1 MVGYRSQAYRKAV
14 NTETTKT
21 PEQTLQQD
29 PQQTPAQP
37 VQNRWKA
44 LGVLAAGLALI
55 VMDGTIVGV
64 ALPTMITAL
73 ELSLTNAQWVNAI
86 YNVIFAALLL
96 GSGRL
101 GDRIGRR
108 TAFAAGVFLF
118 VAGSLLAA
126 GATGVSTLIAARAVQ
141 GVGGALVLP
150 ATLSSV
156 NSLFTGKDRAAAFG
170 VWGAVMSGTAALG
183 PLLGGVL
190 TQYASWRWIFWV
202 NLPLG
207 LLVIVGIFA
216 WVPQTHG
223 KRNVRGVDVDGVLT
237 SAIGFG
243 LLVFGLIEATTLGW
257 WTKKETLHIG
267 AWSWPEAWTL
277 SPVPFAIGIGLLFIG
292 LFLRWELHRARN
304 GRDALLD
311 LSLFKVGTFSW
322 GNLTA
327 AMVAIGEFSL
337 MFVLPLFMVNAM
349 GLSTVR
355 TGVVLAAMALGAFAS
370 GAAARHLAARLG
382 APGVVVLGLSLEVV
396 GVSVLAWV
404 VGKQAPIW
412 FTIGALVVYGVGLGL
427 ASAQLTSTVLA
438 DIPAELS
445 GAGSATQST
454 VRQLGSAL
462 GAAIAGSALA
472 AAMAQKIPAAL
483 NNGSG
488 LPSQVTNQL
497 SQATQS
503 SAGAMIGQLR
513 NAAPDNPLA
522 TQLGPARDAVVTQ
535 LSTGFAQ
542 AAAWSI
548 GVSAGFLVLGL
559 IGSLM
564 VRRHAQHANH
574 AQHTSYRSR

>member
-1 MVGYRSQAYRKAV
+1 MTTVHTP
-14 NTETTKT
+14 NTTTEY
-21 PEQTLQQD
+21 PG
-29 PQQTPAQP
+29 
-37 VQNRWKA
+37 RWKA
-44 LGVLAAGLALI
+44 LAVLAAGLALI

-73 ELSLTNAQWVNAI
+73 DLSLTNAQWVNAI

-101 GDRIGRR
+101 GDRVGRR
-108 TAFAAGVFLF
+108 TTFAAGVALF
-118 VAGSLLAA
+118 IGGSLLA
-126 GATGVSTLIAARAVQ
+126 GLSTTATTLITARAVQ

-156 NSLFTGKDRAAAFG
+156 NSLFHGKDRAAAFG

-190 TQYASWRWIFWV
+190 TQYFSWQWIFWV

-207 LLVIVGIFA
+207 LMVLLGIYA

-223 KRNVRGVDVDGVLT
+223 KRNVRGVDVDGLLT

-243 LLVFGLIEATTLGW
+243 LVVFGLIEATTLGW
-257 WTKKETLHIG
+257 WEKKETLRIG
-267 AWSWPEAWTL
+267 SWSWPESWTI
-277 SPVPFAIGIGLLFIG
+277 SPVPFAIGIGLIFIG

-327 AMVAIGEFSL
+327 AMVAVGEFAL
-337 MFVLPLFMVNAM
+337 MFVLPLFLVNAV

-355 TGVVLAAMALGAFAS
+355 TGLVLAAMAFGAFVS
-370 GAAARHLAARLG
+370 GASARHLAARLG
-382 APGVVVLGLSLEVV
+382 APGVVVLGLALEVV
-396 GVSVLAWV
+396 GVGLLAGV
-404 VGKQAPIW
+404 VATQGSTW
-412 FTIGALVVYGVGLGL
+412 FTVGALVVYGVGLGL

-438 DIPAELS
+438 GIPEAQS

-454 VRQLGSAL
+454 VRQLGSAM

-472 AAMAQKIPAAL
+472 AAMARTIPSSLESVAGVSE
-483 NNGSG
+483 N
-488 LPSQVTNQL
+488 VL
-497 SQATQS
+497 SKLSEATQA
-503 SAGAMIGQLR
+503 SAGSMIGQLR
-513 NAAPDNPLA
+513 DANPSDPFTAPLGDARSVVVQQLA
-522 TQLGPARDAVVTQ
+522 
-535 LSTGFAQ
+535 SGFAD

-548 GVSAGFLVLGL
+548 GFAALFLLLGL
-559 IGSLM
+559 LGSVM
-564 VRRHAQHANH
+564 VLRQSKKTPAAV
-574 AQHTSYRSR
+574 

>member
-1 MVGYRSQAYRKAV
+1 MAPGPTVVKVERSLV
-14 NTETTKT
+14 TTVHTPNTTTEHH
-21 PEQTLQQD
+21 PG
-29 PQQTPAQP
+29 
-37 VQNRWKA
+37 RWKA
-44 LGVLAAGLALI
+44 LAVLAAGLALI

-73 ELSLTNAQWVNAI
+73 DLSLTNAQWVNAI

-101 GDRIGRR
+101 GDRVGRR
-108 TAFAAGVFLF
+108 TTFAAGVALF
-118 VAGSLLAA
+118 IGGSLLA
-126 GATGVSTLIAARAVQ
+126 GLSTTATTLITARAVQ

-156 NSLFTGKDRAAAFG
+156 NSLFHGKDRAAAFG

-190 TQYASWRWIFWV
+190 TQYFSWQWIFWV

-207 LLVIVGIFA
+207 LLVLLGIFA

-223 KRNVRGVDVDGVLT
+223 KRNVRGVDVDGLLT

-243 LLVFGLIEATTLGW
+243 LVVFGLIEATTLGW
-257 WTKKETLHIG
+257 WEKKETLRIG
-267 AWSWPEAWTL
+267 SWSWPESWTV
-277 SPVPFAIGIGLLFIG
+277 SPVPFAIGIGLIFIG

-327 AMVAIGEFSL
+327 AMVAVGEFAL
-337 MFVLPLFMVNAM
+337 MFVLPLFLVNAV

-355 TGVVLAAMALGAFAS
+355 TGLVLAAMAFGAFVS
-370 GAAARHLAARLG
+370 GASARHLAARLG
-382 APGVVVLGLSLEVV
+382 APGVVVLGLALEVV
-396 GVSVLAWV
+396 GVGLLAGV
-404 VGKQAPIW
+404 VATQGSTW
-412 FTIGALVVYGVGLGL
+412 LTVGALVVYGVGLGL

-438 DIPAELS
+438 GIPEAQS

-454 VRQLGSAL
+454 VRQLGSAM

-472 AAMAQKIPAAL
+472 AAMARTIPASLDAVAGVPD
-483 NNGSG
+483 N
-488 LPSQVTNQL
+488 VL
-497 SQATQS
+497 SKLSDATQA
-503 SAGAMIGQLR
+503 SAGSMIGQLR
-513 NAAPDNPLA
+513 DANPTDPFTAP
-522 TQLGPARDAVVTQ
+522 LGDTRSVVVQQ
-535 LSTGFAQ
+535 LSSGFAD

-548 GVSAGFLVLGL
+548 GFSALFLLLGL
-559 IGSLM
+559 LGSVM
-564 VRRHAQHANH
+564 VLRQSKKASA
-574 AQHTSYRSR
+574 AD

>member
-1 MVGYRSQAYRKAV
+1 MTTVHTPTAT
-14 NTETTKT
+14 TEQH
-21 PEQTLQQD
+21 PG
-29 PQQTPAQP
+29 
-37 VQNRWKA
+37 RWKA
-44 LGVLAAGLALI
+44 LAVLAAGLALI

-73 ELSLTNAQWVNAI
+73 DLSLTNAQWVNAI

-101 GDRIGRR
+101 GDRVGRR
-108 TAFAAGVFLF
+108 TTFAGGVALF
-118 VAGSLLAA
+118 IGGSLLA
-126 GATGVSTLIAARAVQ
+126 GLSTTATTLITARAVQ
-141 GVGGALVLP
+141 GVGGASVLP

-156 NSLFTGKDRAAAFG
+156 NSLFHGKDRAAAFG

-190 TQYASWRWIFWV
+190 TQYFSWQWIFWV

-207 LLVIVGIFA
+207 LLVLLGIYA

-223 KRNVRGVDVDGVLT
+223 KRNVRGVDVDGLLT

-243 LLVFGLIEATTLGW
+243 LVVFGLIEATTLGW
-257 WTKKETLHIG
+257 WEKKETLRIG
-267 AWSWPEAWTL
+267 SWSWPESWTV
-277 SPVPFAIGIGLLFIG
+277 SPVPFAIGIGLIFIG

-327 AMVAIGEFSL
+327 AMVAVGEFAL
-337 MFVLPLFMVNAM
+337 MFVLPLFLVNAV

-355 TGVVLAAMALGAFAS
+355 TGLVLAAMAFGAFVS
-370 GAAARHLAARLG
+370 GASARHLAARLG
-382 APGVVVLGLSLEVV
+382 APGVVVLGLALEVV
-396 GVSVLAWV
+396 GVGLLAGV
-404 VGKQAPIW
+404 VATQGSTW
-412 FTIGALVVYGVGLGL
+412 FTVGALVVYGVGLGL

-438 DIPAELS
+438 GIPEAQS

-454 VRQLGSAL
+454 VRQLGSAM

-472 AAMAQKIPAAL
+472 AAMARTIPSSLESVAGVSE
-483 NNGSG
+483 N
-488 LPSQVTNQL
+488 VL
-497 SQATQS
+497 SKLSEATQA
-503 SAGAMIGQLR
+503 SAGSMIGQLR
-513 NAAPDNPLA
+513 DATPTDPFTAP
-522 TQLGPARDAVVTQ
+522 LGDARSVVVQQ
-535 LSTGFAQ
+535 LSSGFAD

-548 GVSAGFLVLGL
+548 GFAALFLLLGL
-559 IGSLM
+559 LGSVM
-564 VRRHAQHANH
+564 VLRQSKKTPAAV
-574 AQHTSYRSR
+574 

>member
-1 MVGYRSQAYRKAV
+1 MAGGLQRHNVRPVERNAV
-14 NTETTKT
+14 STMQT
-21 PEQTLQQD
+21 PEKTENH
-29 PQQTPAQP
+29 PG
-37 VQNRWKA
+37 RWKA

-64 ALPTMITAL
+64 ALPTMISAL
-73 ELSLTNAQWVNAI
+73 GLSLTNAQWVNAI

-96 GSGRL
+96 GAGRL
-101 GDRIGRR
+101 GDRVGRK
-108 TAFAAGVFLF
+108 TTFAAGVALF
-118 VAGSLLAA
+118 VGGSLLAA
-126 GATGVSTLIAARAVQ
+126 GASGAGSLIAARAVQ

-170 VWGAVMSGTAALG
+170 VWGAVMSGVAALG

-207 LLVIVGIFA
+207 LLVVLGIFA

-223 KRNVRGVDVDGVLT
+223 KQNVRGVDVDGVLT

-243 LLVFGLIEATTLGW
+243 LIVFGLIEATTLGW
-257 WTKKETLHIG
+257 WDTKGTLTIG
-267 AWSWPEAWTL
+267 SWSWPESWGI
-277 SPVPFAIGIGLLFIG
+277 SPVPFAIGIGLVFVA

-337 MFVLPLFMVNAM
+337 MFVLPLFLVNSV

-355 TGVVLAAMALGAFAS
+355 TGLVLAAMALGAFVS
-370 GAAARHLAARLG
+370 GATARHLAARFG
-382 APGVVVLGLSLEVV
+382 APGTVVLGLVLEVIGV
-396 GVSVLAWV
+396 GLLAWV
-404 VGKQAPIW
+404 VAEQASTW
-412 FTIGALVVYGVGLGL
+412 FVVAALVVYGIGLGL
-427 ASAQLTSTVLA
+427 ASAQLTSTVLR
-438 DIPAELS
+438 DIPEELS

-472 AAMAQKIPAAL
+472 SAMARKIPATMNFVA
-483 NNGSG
+483 GVPDQVKDG
-488 LPSQVTNQL
+488 LSE
-497 SQATQS
+497 ATQS
-503 SAGAMIGQLR
+503 SAGSVIGQLR
-513 NAAPDNPLA
+513 EAAPDDQMVAPL
-522 TQLGPARDAVVTQ
+522 GSARDAVVDQ

-542 AAAWSI
+542 SAAWSI
-548 GVSAGFLVLGL
+548 GFSALFLILGL
-559 IGSLM
+559 LGSVM
-564 VRRHAQHANH
+564 VMRQSKRQLV
-574 AQHTSYRSR
+574 

>member
-1 MVGYRSQAYRKAV
+1 MTTVHTPTAT
-14 NTETTKT
+14 TEQH
-21 PEQTLQQD
+21 PG
-29 PQQTPAQP
+29 
-37 VQNRWKA
+37 RWKA
-44 LGVLAAGLALI
+44 LAVLAAGLALI

-73 ELSLTNAQWVNAI
+73 DLSLTNAQWVNAI

-101 GDRIGRR
+101 GDRVGRR
-108 TAFAAGVFLF
+108 TTFAAGVALF
-118 VAGSLLAA
+118 IGGSLLA
-126 GATGVSTLIAARAVQ
+126 GLSTTATTLITARAVQ

-156 NSLFTGKDRAAAFG
+156 NSLFHGKDRAAAFG

-190 TQYASWRWIFWV
+190 TQYFSWQWIFWV

-207 LLVIVGIFA
+207 LLVLLGIFA

-223 KRNVRGVDVDGVLT
+223 KRNVRGVDVDGLLT

-243 LLVFGLIEATTLGW
+243 LVVFGLIEATTLGW
-257 WTKKETLHIG
+257 WEKKETLRIG
-267 AWSWPEAWTL
+267 SWSWPESWTV
-277 SPVPFAIGIGLLFIG
+277 SPVPFAIGIGLIFIG

-327 AMVAIGEFSL
+327 AMVAVGEFAL
-337 MFVLPLFMVNAM
+337 MFVLPLFLVNAV

-355 TGVVLAAMALGAFAS
+355 TGLVLAAMAFGAFVS
-370 GAAARHLAARLG
+370 GASARHLAARLG
-382 APGVVVLGLSLEVV
+382 APGVVVLGLALEVV
-396 GVSVLAWV
+396 GVGLLAGV
-404 VGKQAPIW
+404 VATQGSTW
-412 FTIGALVVYGVGLGL
+412 FTVGALVVYGVGLGL

-438 DIPAELS
+438 GIPEAQS

-454 VRQLGSAL
+454 VRQLGSAM

-472 AAMAQKIPAAL
+472 AAMARTIPSSLESVAGVPD
-483 NNGSG
+483 N
-488 LPSQVTNQL
+488 VL
-497 SQATQS
+497 SKLSDATQA
-503 SAGAMIGQLR
+503 SAGSMIGQLR
-513 NAAPDNPLA
+513 DATPTDPFTAPLGDARSVVVEQLA
-522 TQLGPARDAVVTQ
+522 
-535 LSTGFAQ
+535 SGFAD

-548 GVSAGFLVLGL
+548 GFAALFLLLGL
-559 IGSLM
+559 LGSVM
-564 VRRHAQHANH
+564 VLRQSKKTPAAV
-574 AQHTSYRSR
+574 

>member
-1 MVGYRSQAYRKAV
+1 MTTVHTPTAT
-14 NTETTKT
+14 TEQH
-21 PEQTLQQD
+21 PG
-29 PQQTPAQP
+29 
-37 VQNRWKA
+37 RWKA
-44 LGVLAAGLALI
+44 LAVLAAGLALI

-73 ELSLTNAQWVNAI
+73 DLSLTNAQWVNAI

-101 GDRIGRR
+101 GDRVGRR
-108 TAFAAGVFLF
+108 TTFAAGVVLF
-118 VAGSLLAA
+118 VGGSLLA
-126 GATGVSTLIAARAVQ
+126 GLSTTATTLITARAVQ

-156 NSLFTGKDRAAAFG
+156 NSLFHGKDRAAAFG

-190 TQYASWRWIFWV
+190 TQYFSWQWIFLV

-207 LLVIVGIFA
+207 LLVLLGIYA

-223 KRNVRGVDVDGVLT
+223 KRNVRGVDVDGLLT

-243 LLVFGLIEATTLGW
+243 LVVFGLIEATTLGW
-257 WTKKETLHIG
+257 WEKKETLRLG
-267 AWSWPEAWTL
+267 SWSWPESWTV
-277 SPVPFAIGIGLLFIG
+277 SPVPFAIGIGLIFIA

-327 AMVAIGEFSL
+327 AMVAVGEFAL
-337 MFVLPLFMVNAM
+337 MFVLPLFLVNAV

-355 TGVVLAAMALGAFAS
+355 TGLVLAAMAFGAFVS
-370 GAAARHLAARLG
+370 GASARHLAARLG
-382 APGVVVLGLSLEVV
+382 APGVVVLGLALEVV
-396 GVSVLAWV
+396 GVGLLAGV
-404 VGKQAPIW
+404 VATQGSTW
-412 FTIGALVVYGVGLGL
+412 LTVGALVVYGVGLGL

-438 DIPAELS
+438 GIPEAQS

-454 VRQLGSAL
+454 VRQLGSAM

-472 AAMAQKIPAAL
+472 AAMARTIPASLDAVAGVPD
-483 NNGSG
+483 N
-488 LPSQVTNQL
+488 VL
-497 SQATQS
+497 SKLSDATQA
-503 SAGAMIGQLR
+503 SAGSMIGQLR
-513 NAAPDNPLA
+513 DATPSDPFTAPLGDTRSVVVEQLA
-522 TQLGPARDAVVTQ
+522 
-535 LSTGFAQ
+535 SGFAD

-548 GVSAGFLVLGL
+548 GFSALFLLLGL
-559 IGSLM
+559 LGSVM
-564 VRRHAQHANH
+564 VLRETKKTPAAV
-574 AQHTSYRSR
+574 

>member
-29 PQQTPAQP
+29 PQQTPAQS

-64 ALPTMITAL
+64 ALPTMIAAL
-73 ELSLTNAQWVNAI
+73 DLSLTNAQWVNAI

-108 TAFAAGVFLF
+108 TTFAAGVTLF

-126 GATGVSTLIAARAVQ
+126 AATGAGSLIAARAVQ

-207 LLVIVGIFA
+207 LLVLAGIFA

-243 LLVFGLIEATTLGW
+243 LVVFGLIEATTLGW
-257 WTKKETLHIG
+257 WTKKETLAIG
-267 AWSWPEAWTL
+267 GWEWPSRWSM
-277 SPVPFAIGIGLLFIG
+277 SPVPFAIGIGLVFIG

-327 AMVAIGEFSL
+327 ATVAIGEFSL
-337 MFVLPLFMVNAM
+337 MFVLPLFLINAL
-349 GLSTVR
+349 GLSTL
-355 TGVVLAAMALGAFAS
+355 TAGTILATMALGAFGS

-382 APGVVVLGLSLEVV
+382 APGVVVLGLALEVI
-396 GVSVLAWV
+396 GVAVLAWV
-404 VGKQAPIW
+404 VGAQASIW
-412 FTIGALVVYGVGLGL
+412 FTTGALVVYGVGLGL

-438 DIPAELS
+438 DIPEELS

-483 NNGSG
+483 NNVSG
-488 LPSQVTNQL
+488 LPGEVADQL
-497 SQATQS
+497 SHATQS
-503 SAGAMIGQLR
+503 SAGAVIGQLR
-513 NAAPDNPLA
+513 SAAPDSPLA
-522 TQLGPARDAVVTQ
+522 AQLGPARDAVVTQ
-535 LSTGFAQ
+535 LSAGFAQ

-548 GVSAGFLVLGL
+548 GFSAAFLVLGL
-559 IGSLM
+559 LGAFM
-564 VRRHAQHANH
+564 VRHHAKQSTHH
-574 AQHTSYRSR
+574 SR

>member
-1 MVGYRSQAYRKAV
+1 MAGGLQRHNVRPVERNAV
-14 NTETTKT
+14 STMQT
-21 PEQTLQQD
+21 PEKTENH
-29 PQQTPAQP
+29 PG
-37 VQNRWKA
+37 RWKA

-64 ALPTMITAL
+64 ALPTMISAL
-73 ELSLTNAQWVNAI
+73 GLSLTNAQWVNAI

-96 GSGRL
+96 GAGRL
-101 GDRIGRR
+101 GDRVGRK
-108 TAFAAGVFLF
+108 TTFAAGVALF
-118 VAGSLLAA
+118 VGGSLLAA
-126 GATGVSTLIAARAVQ
+126 GASGAGSLIAARAVQ

-170 VWGAVMSGTAALG
+170 VWGAVMSGVAALG

-207 LLVIVGIFA
+207 LLVVLGIFA

-223 KRNVRGVDVDGVLT
+223 KQNVRGVDVDGVLT

-243 LLVFGLIEATTLGW
+243 LIVFGLIEATTLGW
-257 WTKKETLHIG
+257 WDTKGTLTIG
-267 AWSWPEAWTL
+267 SWFWPESWGI
-277 SPVPFAIGIGLLFIG
+277 SPVPFAIGIGLVFVA

-337 MFVLPLFMVNAM
+337 MFVLPLFLVNSV

-355 TGVVLAAMALGAFAS
+355 TGLVLAAMALGAFVS
-370 GAAARHLAARLG
+370 GATARHLAARFG
-382 APGVVVLGLSLEVV
+382 APGTVVLGLVLEVIGV
-396 GVSVLAWV
+396 GLLAWV
-404 VGKQAPIW
+404 VAEQASTW
-412 FTIGALVVYGVGLGL
+412 FVVAALVVYGIGLGL
-427 ASAQLTSTVLA
+427 ASAQLTSTVLR
-438 DIPAELS
+438 DIPEELS

-472 AAMAQKIPAAL
+472 SAMARKIPATMNFVA
-483 NNGSG
+483 GVPDQVKDG
-488 LPSQVTNQL
+488 LSE
-497 SQATQS
+497 ATQS
-503 SAGAMIGQLR
+503 SAGSVIGQLR
-513 NAAPDNPLA
+513 EAAPDDQMVAPL
-522 TQLGPARDAVVTQ
+522 GSARDAVVDQ

-542 AAAWSI
+542 SAAWSI
-548 GVSAGFLVLGL
+548 GFSALFLILGL
-559 IGSLM
+559 LGSVM
-564 VRRHAQHANH
+564 VMRQSKRQLV
-574 AQHTSYRSR
+574 

>member
-1 MVGYRSQAYRKAV
+1 MTTVHTPTAT
-14 NTETTKT
+14 TEQH
-21 PEQTLQQD
+21 PG
-29 PQQTPAQP
+29 
-37 VQNRWKA
+37 RWNA
-44 LGVLAAGLALI
+44 LAVLAAGLALI

-73 ELSLTNAQWVNAI
+73 DLSLTNAQWVNAI

-108 TAFAAGVFLF
+108 TTFAAGVALF
-118 VAGSLLAA
+118 IGGSLLA
-126 GATGVSTLIAARAVQ
+126 GLSTTATTLITARAVQ

-156 NSLFTGKDRAAAFG
+156 NSLFHGKDRAAAFG

-190 TQYASWRWIFWV
+190 TQYFSWQWIFWV

-207 LLVIVGIFA
+207 LLVLLGIYA

-223 KRNVRGVDVDGVLT
+223 KRNVRGVDVDGLLT

-243 LLVFGLIEATTLGW
+243 LVVFGLIEATTLGW
-257 WTKKETLHIG
+257 WEKKETLRIG
-267 AWSWPEAWTL
+267 SWSWPESWTV
-277 SPVPFAIGIGLLFIG
+277 SPVPFAIGIGLIFIG

-327 AMVAIGEFSL
+327 AMVAVGEFAL
-337 MFVLPLFMVNAM
+337 MFVLPLFLVNAV

-355 TGVVLAAMALGAFAS
+355 TGLVLAAMAFGAFVS
-370 GAAARHLAARLG
+370 GASARHLAARLG
-382 APGVVVLGLSLEVV
+382 APGVVVLGLALEVV
-396 GVSVLAWV
+396 GVGLLAGV
-404 VGKQAPIW
+404 VATQGSTW
-412 FTIGALVVYGVGLGL
+412 FIVGALVVYGVGLGL

-438 DIPAELS
+438 GIPEAQS

-454 VRQLGSAL
+454 VRQLGSAM

-472 AAMAQKIPAAL
+472 AAMARTIPASLDAVAGVPE
-483 NNGSG
+483 N
-488 LPSQVTNQL
+488 VL
-497 SQATQS
+497 SKLSDATQA
-503 SAGAMIGQLR
+503 SAGSMIGQLR
-513 NAAPDNPLA
+513 DATPSDPFTAP
-522 TQLGPARDAVVTQ
+522 LGDARSVVVQQ
-535 LSTGFAQ
+535 LSSGFAE

-548 GVSAGFLVLGL
+548 GFSALFLLLGL
-559 IGSLM
+559 LGSVM
-564 VRRHAQHANH
+564 VLRETKKAPA
-574 AQHTSYRSR
+574 AV

>member
-1 MVGYRSQAYRKAV
+1 MTTVHTPTAT
-14 NTETTKT
+14 TEQH
-21 PEQTLQQD
+21 PG
-29 PQQTPAQP
+29 
-37 VQNRWKA
+37 RWKA
-44 LGVLAAGLALI
+44 LAVLAAGLALI

-73 ELSLTNAQWVNAI
+73 DLSLTNAQWVNAI

-101 GDRIGRR
+101 GDRVGRR
-108 TAFAAGVFLF
+108 TTFAAGVALF
-118 VAGSLLAA
+118 IGGSLLA
-126 GATGVSTLIAARAVQ
+126 GLSTTATTLITARAVQ

-156 NSLFTGKDRAAAFG
+156 NSLFHGKDRAAAFG

-190 TQYASWRWIFWV
+190 TQYFSWQWIFLV

-207 LLVIVGIFA
+207 LLVLLGIYA

-223 KRNVRGVDVDGVLT
+223 KRNVRGVDVDGLLT

-243 LLVFGLIEATTLGW
+243 LVVFGLIEATTLGW
-257 WTKKETLHIG
+257 WEKKETLRIG
-267 AWSWPEAWTL
+267 SWSWPESWTV
-277 SPVPFAIGIGLLFIG
+277 SPVPFAIGIGLIFIG

-327 AMVAIGEFSL
+327 AMVAVGEFAL
-337 MFVLPLFMVNAM
+337 MFVLPLFLVNAV

-355 TGVVLAAMALGAFAS
+355 TGLVLAAMAFGAFVS
-370 GAAARHLAARLG
+370 GASARHLAARLG
-382 APGVVVLGLSLEVV
+382 APGVVVLGLALEVV
-396 GVSVLAWV
+396 GVGLLAGV
-404 VGKQAPIW
+404 VATQGSSW
-412 FTIGALVVYGVGLGL
+412 LTVGALVVYGVGLGL

-438 DIPAELS
+438 GIPEAQS

-454 VRQLGSAL
+454 VRQLGSAM

-472 AAMAQKIPAAL
+472 AAMARTIPSSLDAVAGVPE
-483 NNGSG
+483 N
-488 LPSQVTNQL
+488 VL
-497 SQATQS
+497 SKLSDATQA
-503 SAGAMIGQLR
+503 SAGSMIGQLR
-513 NAAPDNPLA
+513 DANPSDPFTAP
-522 TQLGPARDAVVTQ
+522 LGDARSVVVQQ
-535 LSTGFAQ
+535 LSSGFAD

-548 GVSAGFLVLGL
+548 GFSALFLLLGL
-559 IGSLM
+559 LGSVM
-564 VRRHAQHANH
+564 VLRESKKAPA
-574 AQHTSYRSR
+574 AV

>member
-1 MVGYRSQAYRKAV
+1 MTTVHTP
-14 NTETTKT
+14 NTTTEHH
-21 PEQTLQQD
+21 PG
-29 PQQTPAQP
+29 
-37 VQNRWKA
+37 RWKA
-44 LGVLAAGLALI
+44 LAVLAAGLALI

-73 ELSLTNAQWVNAI
+73 DLSLTNAQWVNAI

-108 TAFAAGVFLF
+108 TTFAAGVALF
-118 VAGSLLAA
+118 IGGSLLA
-126 GATGVSTLIAARAVQ
+126 GLSTTATTLITARAVQ

-156 NSLFTGKDRAAAFG
+156 NSLFHGKDRAAAFG

-190 TQYASWRWIFWV
+190 TQYFSWQWIFLV

-207 LLVIVGIFA
+207 LLVLLGIYA

-223 KRNVRGVDVDGVLT
+223 KRNVRGVDVDGLLT

-243 LLVFGLIEATTLGW
+243 LVVFGLIEATTLGW
-257 WTKKETLHIG
+257 WEKKETLHIG
-267 AWSWPEAWTL
+267 SWSWPESWTI
-277 SPVPFAIGIGLLFIG
+277 SPVPFAIGIGLIFIG

-327 AMVAIGEFSL
+327 AMVAVGEFAL
-337 MFVLPLFMVNAM
+337 MFVLPLFLVNAV

-355 TGVVLAAMALGAFAS
+355 TGLVLAAMAFGAFVS
-370 GAAARHLAARLG
+370 GASARHLAARLG
-382 APGVVVLGLSLEVV
+382 APGVVVLGLALEVV
-396 GVSVLAWV
+396 GVGLLAGV
-404 VGKQAPIW
+404 VATQGSTW
-412 FTIGALVVYGVGLGL
+412 FTVGALVVYGVGLGL

-438 DIPAELS
+438 GIPEAQS

-454 VRQLGSAL
+454 VRQLGSAM

-472 AAMAQKIPAAL
+472 AAMARTIPASLDAVAGVPD
-483 NNGSG
+483 N
-488 LPSQVTNQL
+488 VL
-497 SQATQS
+497 SKLSDATQA
-503 SAGAMIGQLR
+503 SAGSMIGQLR
-513 NAAPDNPLA
+513 DANPTDPLTAP
-522 TQLGPARDAVVTQ
+522 LGDARSVVVQQ
-535 LSTGFAQ
+535 LSSGFAE

-548 GVSAGFLVLGL
+548 GFSALFLLLGL
-559 IGSLM
+559 LGSVM
-564 VRRHAQHANH
+564 VLRQSKKTPAAV
-574 AQHTSYRSR
+574 

>member
-1 MVGYRSQAYRKAV
+1 MTTVHTP
-14 NTETTKT
+14 NTTTEY
-21 PEQTLQQD
+21 PG
-29 PQQTPAQP
+29 
-37 VQNRWKA
+37 RWKA
-44 LGVLAAGLALI
+44 LAVLAAGLALI

-73 ELSLTNAQWVNAI
+73 DLSLTNAQWVNAI

-101 GDRIGRR
+101 GDRVGRR
-108 TAFAAGVFLF
+108 TTFAAGVALF
-118 VAGSLLAA
+118 IGGSLLA
-126 GATGVSTLIAARAVQ
+126 GLSTTATTLITARAVQ

-156 NSLFTGKDRAAAFG
+156 NSLFHGKDRAAAFG

-190 TQYASWRWIFWV
+190 TQYFSWQWIFWV

-207 LLVIVGIFA
+207 LMVLLGIYA

-223 KRNVRGVDVDGVLT
+223 KRNVRGVDVDGLLT

-243 LLVFGLIEATTLGW
+243 LVVFGLIEATTLGW
-257 WTKKETLHIG
+257 WEKKETLRIG
-267 AWSWPEAWTL
+267 SWSWPESWTV
-277 SPVPFAIGIGLLFIG
+277 SPVPFAIGIGLIFIG

-327 AMVAIGEFSL
+327 AMVAVGEFAL
-337 MFVLPLFMVNAM
+337 MFVLPLFLVNAV

-355 TGVVLAAMALGAFAS
+355 TGLVLAAMAFGAFVS
-370 GAAARHLAARLG
+370 GASARHLAARLG
-382 APGVVVLGLSLEVV
+382 APGVVVLGLALEVIGV
-396 GVSVLAWV
+396 GLLAGV
-404 VGKQAPIW
+404 VATQGSTW
-412 FTIGALVVYGVGLGL
+412 FIVGALVVYGVGLGL

-438 DIPAELS
+438 GIPEAQS

-454 VRQLGSAL
+454 VRQLGSAM

-472 AAMAQKIPAAL
+472 AAMARTIPASLDAVAGVPD
-483 NNGSG
+483 N
-488 LPSQVTNQL
+488 VL
-497 SQATQS
+497 SKLSDATQA
-503 SAGAMIGQLR
+503 SAGSMIGQLR
-513 NAAPDNPLA
+513 DANPTDPFTAPLGDARSVVVEQLA
-522 TQLGPARDAVVTQ
+522 
-535 LSTGFAQ
+535 SGFAD

-548 GVSAGFLVLGL
+548 GFSALFLLLGL
-559 IGSLM
+559 LGSVM
-564 VRRHAQHANH
+564 VLRQSKKTPAAV
-574 AQHTSYRSR
+574 

>member
-1 MVGYRSQAYRKAV
+1 MTTVHTP
-14 NTETTKT
+14 NTTTEH
-21 PEQTLQQD
+21 PG
-29 PQQTPAQP
+29 
-37 VQNRWKA
+37 RWKA
-44 LGVLAAGLALI
+44 LAVLAAGLALI

-73 ELSLTNAQWVNAI
+73 DLSLTNAQWVNAI

-101 GDRIGRR
+101 GDRVGRR
-108 TAFAAGVFLF
+108 TTFAAGVVLF
-118 VAGSLLAA
+118 VGGSLLA
-126 GATGVSTLIAARAVQ
+126 GLSTTATTLITARAVQ

-156 NSLFTGKDRAAAFG
+156 NSLFHGKDRAAAFG

-190 TQYASWRWIFWV
+190 TQYFSWQWIFWV

-207 LLVIVGIFA
+207 LMVLLGIYA

-223 KRNVRGVDVDGVLT
+223 ERNVRGVDVDGLLT

-243 LLVFGLIEATTLGW
+243 LVVFGLIEATTLGW
-257 WTKKETLHIG
+257 WEKKETLRIG
-267 AWSWPEAWTL
+267 SWSWPESWTI
-277 SPVPFAIGIGLLFIG
+277 SPVPFAIGIGLIFIG

-327 AMVAIGEFSL
+327 AMVAVGEFAL
-337 MFVLPLFMVNAM
+337 MFVLPLFLVNAV
-349 GLSTVR
+349 GLSTVC
-355 TGVVLAAMALGAFAS
+355 TGLVLAAMAFGAFVS
-370 GAAARHLAARLG
+370 GASARHLAARLG
-382 APGVVVLGLSLEVV
+382 APGVVVLGLALEVV
-396 GVSVLAWV
+396 GVGLLAGV
-404 VGKQAPIW
+404 VATQGSTW
-412 FTIGALVVYGVGLGL
+412 LTVGALVVYGVGLGL

-438 DIPAELS
+438 GIPEAQS

-454 VRQLGSAL
+454 VRQLGSAM

-472 AAMAQKIPAAL
+472 AAMERTIPSSLDAVAGVPD
-483 NNGSG
+483 N
-488 LPSQVTNQL
+488 VL
-497 SQATQS
+497 SKLSDATQA
-503 SAGAMIGQLR
+503 SAGSMIGQLR
-513 NAAPDNPLA
+513 DATPSDPFTAP
-522 TQLGPARDAVVTQ
+522 LGDARSVVVQQ
-535 LSTGFAQ
+535 LSSGFAE

-548 GVSAGFLVLGL
+548 GFSALFLLLGL
-559 IGSLM
+559 LGSVM
-564 VRRHAQHANH
+564 VLRQSKKTPTAV
-574 AQHTSYRSR
+574 

>member
-1 MVGYRSQAYRKAV
+1 MTTVHTPTAT
-14 NTETTKT
+14 TEQH
-21 PEQTLQQD
+21 PG
-29 PQQTPAQP
+29 
-37 VQNRWKA
+37 RWKA
-44 LGVLAAGLALI
+44 LAVLAAGLALI

-73 ELSLTNAQWVNAI
+73 DLSLTNAQWVNAI

-101 GDRIGRR
+101 GDRVGRR
-108 TAFAAGVFLF
+108 TTFAAGVALF
-118 VAGSLLAA
+118 IGGSLLA
-126 GATGVSTLIAARAVQ
+126 GLSTTATTLITARAVQ

-156 NSLFTGKDRAAAFG
+156 NSLFHGKDRAAAFG

-190 TQYASWRWIFWV
+190 TQYFSWQWIFWV

-207 LLVIVGIFA
+207 LLVLLGIYA

-223 KRNVRGVDVDGVLT
+223 KRNVRGVDVDGLLT

-243 LLVFGLIEATTLGW
+243 LVVFGLIEATTLGW
-257 WTKKETLHIG
+257 WEKKETLRIG
-267 AWSWPEAWTL
+267 SWSWPESWTV
-277 SPVPFAIGIGLLFIG
+277 SPVPFAIGIGLIFIG

-327 AMVAIGEFSL
+327 AMVAVGEFAL
-337 MFVLPLFMVNAM
+337 MFVLPLFLVNAV

-355 TGVVLAAMALGAFAS
+355 TGLVLAAMAFGAFVS
-370 GAAARHLAARLG
+370 GASARHLAARLG
-382 APGVVVLGLSLEVV
+382 APGVVVLGLALEVV
-396 GVSVLAWV
+396 GVGLLAGV
-404 VGKQAPIW
+404 VATQGSSW
-412 FTIGALVVYGVGLGL
+412 FIVGALVVYGVGLGL

-438 DIPAELS
+438 GIPEAQS

-454 VRQLGSAL
+454 VRQLGSAM

-472 AAMAQKIPAAL
+472 AAMARTIPASLDAVAGVPE
-483 NNGSG
+483 N
-488 LPSQVTNQL
+488 VL
-497 SQATQS
+497 SKLSDATQA
-503 SAGAMIGQLR
+503 SAGSMIGQLR
-513 NAAPDNPLA
+513 DATPTDPFTAPLGDARSVVVEQLA
-522 TQLGPARDAVVTQ
+522 
-535 LSTGFAQ
+535 SGFAD

-548 GVSAGFLVLGL
+548 GFAALFLLLGL
-559 IGSLM
+559 LGSVM
-564 VRRHAQHANH
+564 VLRETKKTPAAV
-574 AQHTSYRSR
+574 

>member
-1 MVGYRSQAYRKAV
+1 MTTVHTPTAT
-14 NTETTKT
+14 TEQH
-21 PEQTLQQD
+21 PG
-29 PQQTPAQP
+29 
-37 VQNRWKA
+37 RWKA
-44 LGVLAAGLALI
+44 LAVLAAGLALI

-73 ELSLTNAQWVNAI
+73 DLSLTNAQWVNAI

-101 GDRIGRR
+101 GDRVGRR
-108 TAFAAGVFLF
+108 TTFAAGVALF
-118 VAGSLLAA
+118 IGGSLLA
-126 GATGVSTLIAARAVQ
+126 GLSTTATTLITARAVQ

-156 NSLFTGKDRAAAFG
+156 NSLFHGKDRAAAFG

-190 TQYASWRWIFWV
+190 TQYFSWQWIFWV

-207 LLVIVGIFA
+207 LMVLLGIYA

-223 KRNVRGVDVDGVLT
+223 KRNVRGVDVDGLLT

-243 LLVFGLIEATTLGW
+243 LVVFGLIEATTLGW
-257 WTKKETLHIG
+257 WEKKETLRLG
-267 AWSWPEAWTL
+267 SWSWPESWTV
-277 SPVPFAIGIGLLFIG
+277 SPVPFAIGIGLIFIG

-327 AMVAIGEFSL
+327 AMVAVGEFAL
-337 MFVLPLFMVNAM
+337 MFVLPLFLVNAV

-355 TGVVLAAMALGAFAS
+355 TGLVLAAMAFGAFVS
-370 GAAARHLAARLG
+370 GASARHLAARLG
-382 APGVVVLGLSLEVV
+382 APGVVVLGLALEVV
-396 GVSVLAWV
+396 GVGLLAGV
-404 VGKQAPIW
+404 VATQGSTW
-412 FTIGALVVYGVGLGL
+412 FTVGALVVYGVGLGL

-438 DIPAELS
+438 GIPEAQS

-454 VRQLGSAL
+454 VRQLGSAM

-472 AAMAQKIPAAL
+472 AAMARTIPSSLESVAGVSE
-483 NNGSG
+483 N
-488 LPSQVTNQL
+488 VL
-497 SQATQS
+497 SKLSEATQA
-503 SAGAMIGQLR
+503 SAGSMIGQLR
-513 NAAPDNPLA
+513 DATPTDPFTAP
-522 TQLGPARDAVVTQ
+522 LGDARSVVVQQ
-535 LSTGFAQ
+535 LSSGFAE

-548 GVSAGFLVLGL
+548 GFSALFLLLGL
-559 IGSLM
+559 LGSVM
-564 VRRHAQHANH
+564 VLRQSKKTPAAV
-574 AQHTSYRSR
+574 

>member
-1 MVGYRSQAYRKAV
+1 MTTVHTP
-14 NTETTKT
+14 NTTTEHH
-21 PEQTLQQD
+21 PG
-29 PQQTPAQP
+29 
-37 VQNRWKA
+37 RWKA
-44 LGVLAAGLALI
+44 LAVLAAGLALI

-73 ELSLTNAQWVNAI
+73 DLSLTNAQWVNAI

-108 TAFAAGVFLF
+108 TTFAAGVALF
-118 VAGSLLAA
+118 IGGSLLA
-126 GATGVSTLIAARAVQ
+126 GLSTTATTLITARAVQ

-156 NSLFTGKDRAAAFG
+156 NSLFHGKDRAAAFG

-190 TQYASWRWIFWV
+190 TQYFSWQWIFWV

-207 LLVIVGIFA
+207 LLVLLGIFA

-223 KRNVRGVDVDGVLT
+223 KRNVRGVDVDGLLT

-243 LLVFGLIEATTLGW
+243 LVVFGLIEATTLGW
-257 WTKKETLHIG
+257 WEKKETLRIG
-267 AWSWPEAWTL
+267 SWSWPESWTV
-277 SPVPFAIGIGLLFIG
+277 SPVPFAIGIGLIFIG

-327 AMVAIGEFSL
+327 AMVAVGEFAL
-337 MFVLPLFMVNAM
+337 MFVLPLFLVNAV

-355 TGVVLAAMALGAFAS
+355 TGLVLAAMAFGAFVS
-370 GAAARHLAARLG
+370 GASARHLAARLG
-382 APGVVVLGLSLEVV
+382 APGVVVLGLALEVV
-396 GVSVLAWV
+396 GVGLLAGV
-404 VGKQAPIW
+404 VATQGSTW
-412 FTIGALVVYGVGLGL
+412 FTVGALVVYGVGLGL

-438 DIPAELS
+438 GIPEAQS

-454 VRQLGSAL
+454 VRQLGSAM

-472 AAMAQKIPAAL
+472 AAMARTIPASLDAVAGVPD
-483 NNGSG
+483 N
-488 LPSQVTNQL
+488 VL
-497 SQATQS
+497 SKLSDATQA
-503 SAGAMIGQLR
+503 SAGSMIGQLR
-513 NAAPDNPLA
+513 DATPTDPFTAP
-522 TQLGPARDAVVTQ
+522 LGDARSVVVQQ
-535 LSTGFAQ
+535 LSSGFAE

-548 GVSAGFLVLGL
+548 GFSALFLLLGL
-559 IGSLM
+559 LGSVM
-564 VRRHAQHANH
+564 VLRQSKKTPAAV
-574 AQHTSYRSR
+574 

>member
-1 MVGYRSQAYRKAV
+1 MTTVHTP
-14 NTETTKT
+14 NTTTEY
-21 PEQTLQQD
+21 PG
-29 PQQTPAQP
+29 
-37 VQNRWKA
+37 RWKA
-44 LGVLAAGLALI
+44 LAVLAAGLALI

-73 ELSLTNAQWVNAI
+73 DLSLTNAQWVNAI

-101 GDRIGRR
+101 GDRVGRR
-108 TAFAAGVFLF
+108 TTFAAGVALF
-118 VAGSLLAA
+118 IGGSLLA
-126 GATGVSTLIAARAVQ
+126 GLSTTATTLITARAVQ

-156 NSLFTGKDRAAAFG
+156 NSLFHGKDRAAAFG

-190 TQYASWRWIFWV
+190 TQYFSWQWIFWV

-207 LLVIVGIFA
+207 LMVLLGIYA

-223 KRNVRGVDVDGVLT
+223 KRNVRGVDVDGLLT

-243 LLVFGLIEATTLGW
+243 LVVFGLIEATTLGW
-257 WTKKETLHIG
+257 WEKKETLRIG
-267 AWSWPEAWTL
+267 SWSWPESWTV
-277 SPVPFAIGIGLLFIG
+277 SPVPFAIGIGLIFIG

-327 AMVAIGEFSL
+327 AMVAVGEFAL
-337 MFVLPLFMVNAM
+337 MFVLPLFLVNAV

-355 TGVVLAAMALGAFAS
+355 TGLVLAAMAFGAFVS
-370 GAAARHLAARLG
+370 GASARHLAARLG
-382 APGVVVLGLSLEVV
+382 APGVVVLGLALEVV
-396 GVSVLAWV
+396 GVGLLAGV
-404 VGKQAPIW
+404 VATQGSTW
-412 FTIGALVVYGVGLGL
+412 FTVGALVVYGVGLGL

-438 DIPAELS
+438 GIPEAQS

-454 VRQLGSAL
+454 VRQLGSAM

-472 AAMAQKIPAAL
+472 AAMARTIPASLDAVAGVPD
-483 NNGSG
+483 N
-488 LPSQVTNQL
+488 VL
-497 SQATQS
+497 SKLSDATQA
-503 SAGAMIGQLR
+503 SAGSMIGQLR
-513 NAAPDNPLA
+513 DANPTDPFTAP
-522 TQLGPARDAVVTQ
+522 LGDARSVVVQQ
-535 LSTGFAQ
+535 LSSGFAE

-548 GVSAGFLVLGL
+548 GFSALFLLLGL
-559 IGSLM
+559 LGSVM
-564 VRRHAQHANH
+564 VLRQSKKASA
-574 AQHTSYRSR
+574 AD

>member
-1 MVGYRSQAYRKAV
+1 MAPGPTVVKVERSLV
-14 NTETTKT
+14 TTVHTPNTTTEHH
-21 PEQTLQQD
+21 PG
-29 PQQTPAQP
+29 
-37 VQNRWKA
+37 RWKA
-44 LGVLAAGLALI
+44 LAVLAAGLALI

-73 ELSLTNAQWVNAI
+73 DLSLTNAQWVNAI

-101 GDRIGRR
+101 GDRVGRR
-108 TAFAAGVFLF
+108 TTFAAGVALF
-118 VAGSLLAA
+118 IGGSLLA
-126 GATGVSTLIAARAVQ
+126 GLSTTATTLITARAVQ

-156 NSLFTGKDRAAAFG
+156 NSLFHGKDRAAAFG

-190 TQYASWRWIFWV
+190 TQYFSWQWIFWV

-207 LLVIVGIFA
+207 LLVLLGIYA

-223 KRNVRGVDVDGVLT
+223 KRNVRGVDVDGLLT

-243 LLVFGLIEATTLGW
+243 LVVFGLIEATTLGW
-257 WTKKETLHIG
+257 WEKKETLHIG
-267 AWSWPEAWTL
+267 SWSWPESWTV
-277 SPVPFAIGIGLLFIG
+277 SPVPFAIGIGLIFIG

-327 AMVAIGEFSL
+327 AMVAVGEFAL
-337 MFVLPLFMVNAM
+337 MFVLPLFLVNAV

-355 TGVVLAAMALGAFAS
+355 TGLVLAAMAFGAFVS
-370 GAAARHLAARLG
+370 GASARHLAARLG
-382 APGVVVLGLSLEVV
+382 APGVVVLGLALEVV
-396 GVSVLAWV
+396 GVGLLAGV
-404 VGKQAPIW
+404 VATQGSTW
-412 FTIGALVVYGVGLGL
+412 FTVGALVVYGVGLGL

-438 DIPAELS
+438 GIPEAQS

-454 VRQLGSAL
+454 VRQLGSAM

-472 AAMAQKIPAAL
+472 AAMARTIPASLDAVAGVPD
-483 NNGSG
+483 N
-488 LPSQVTNQL
+488 VL
-497 SQATQS
+497 SKLSDATQA
-503 SAGAMIGQLR
+503 SAGSMIGQLR
-513 NAAPDNPLA
+513 DATPTDPFTAP
-522 TQLGPARDAVVTQ
+522 LGDARSVVVQQ
-535 LSTGFAQ
+535 LSSGFAE

-548 GVSAGFLVLGL
+548 GFSALFLLLGL
-559 IGSLM
+559 LGSVM
-564 VRRHAQHANH
+564 VLRQSKKTPAAV
-574 AQHTSYRSR
+574 

>member
-1 MVGYRSQAYRKAV
+1 MSTIHTLEK
-14 NTETTKT
+14 TENH
-21 PEQTLQQD
+21 PG
-29 PQQTPAQP
+29 
-37 VQNRWKA
+37 RWKA

-64 ALPTMITAL
+64 ALPTMISAL
-73 ELSLTNAQWVNAI
+73 DLSLTNAQWVNAI

-96 GSGRL
+96 GAGRL
-101 GDRIGRR
+101 GDRVGRK
-108 TAFAAGVFLF
+108 TTFAAGVALF
-118 VAGSLLAA
+118 VGGSLLAA
-126 GATGVSTLIAARAVQ
+126 GASGASSLIAARAVQ

-156 NSLFTGKDRAAAFG
+156 SSLFTGKDRAAAFG

-207 LLVIVGIFA
+207 LLVLLGIFA

-223 KRNVRGVDVDGVLT
+223 KQNVRGVDVDGVLT

-243 LLVFGLIEATTLGW
+243 LIVFGLIEATTLGW
-257 WTKKETLHIG
+257 WDKKGTLTIG
-267 AWSWPEAWTL
+267 SWSWPERWGI
-277 SPVPFAIGIGLLFIG
+277 SPVPFVIGIGLVFVALFV
-292 LFLRWELHRARN
+292 RWELHRARN

-337 MFVLPLFMVNAM
+337 MFVLPLFLVNSI

-355 TGVVLAAMALGAFAS
+355 TGLVLAAMALGAFLS
-370 GAAARHLAARLG
+370 GASARHLAARFG
-382 APGVVVLGLSLEVV
+382 APGTVVLGLALEVIGV
-396 GVSVLAWV
+396 GLLAWV
-404 VGKQAPIW
+404 VAEQASTW
-412 FTIGALVVYGVGLGL
+412 FVVAALVVYGIGLGL
-427 ASAQLTSTVLA
+427 ASAQLTSTVLR
-438 DIPAELS
+438 DIPEELS

-454 VRQLGSAL
+454 VRQLGSAF
-462 GAAIAGSALA
+462 GAAIAGSVLA
-472 AAMAQKIPAAL
+472 SAMARKIPEAMNAVA
-483 NNGSG
+483 GVPG
-488 LPSQVTNQL
+488 QVKDGL

-503 SAGAMIGQLR
+503 SAGSVIGQLR
-513 NAAPDNPLA
+513 EAAPDDQMVAPL
-522 TQLGPARDAVVTQ
+522 GSARDAVVDQ

-542 AAAWSI
+542 SAAWSI
-548 GVSAGFLVLGL
+548 GFSALFLILGL
-559 IGSLM
+559 LGSVM
-564 VRRHAQHANH
+564 VMRQSKR
-574 AQHTSYRSR
+574 

>member
-1 MVGYRSQAYRKAV
+1 MHTPG
-14 NTETTKT
+14 KT
-21 PEQTLQQD
+21 GNHPG
-29 PQQTPAQP
+29 
-37 VQNRWKA
+37 RWKA

-64 ALPTMITAL
+64 ALPTMISAL
-73 ELSLTNAQWVNAI
+73 DLNLTNAQWVNAI

-96 GSGRL
+96 GAGRL
-101 GDRIGRR
+101 GDRVGRK
-108 TAFAAGVFLF
+108 TTFAAGVALF
-118 VAGSLLAA
+118 VGGSLLAA
-126 GATGVSTLIAARAVQ
+126 GASGAGSLIAARAVQ

-207 LLVIVGIFA
+207 LLVVLGIFA

-223 KRNVRGVDVDGVLT
+223 KQNVRGVDVDGVLT

-243 LLVFGLIEATTLGW
+243 LIVFGLIEATTLGW
-257 WTKKETLHIG
+257 WDTKGTLTIG
-267 AWSWPEAWTL
+267 SWSWPESWGI
-277 SPVPFAIGIGLLFIG
+277 SPVPFAIGIGLVFVA

-327 AMVAIGEFSL
+327 AMVAIGEFAL
-337 MFVLPLFMVNAM
+337 MFVLPLFLVNSI

-355 TGVVLAAMALGAFAS
+355 TGLVLAAMALGAFVS
-370 GAAARHLAARLG
+370 GASARHLAARFG
-382 APGVVVLGLSLEVV
+382 APGTVVLGLALEVIGV
-396 GVSVLAWV
+396 GLLAWV
-404 VGKQAPIW
+404 VAEQASTW
-412 FTIGALVVYGVGLGL
+412 FVVAALVVYGIGLGL
-427 ASAQLTSTVLA
+427 ASAQLTSTVLR
-438 DIPAELS
+438 DIPEELS

-454 VRQLGSAL
+454 VRQLGSAF
-462 GAAIAGSALA
+462 GAAIAGSVLA
-472 AAMAQKIPAAL
+472 SAMARKIPEAMNAVA
-483 NNGSG
+483 GV
-488 LPSQVTNQL
+488 PDQVKDGL

-503 SAGAMIGQLR
+503 SAGSVIGQLR
-513 NAAPDNPLA
+513 ESAPDDQMVAPL
-522 TQLGPARDAVVTQ
+522 GSARDAVVDQ
-535 LSTGFAQ
+535 LAAGFAQ
-542 AAAWSI
+542 SAAWSI
-548 GVSAGFLVLGL
+548 GFSALFLILGL
-559 IGSLM
+559 LGSVM
-564 VRRHAQHANH
+564 VMRQSKR
-574 AQHTSYRSR
+574 